1 MYHILDILSIL
12 LLLCEIT
19 KKNKIYFRMIIT
31 IIEKKTK
38 NVKGLEG
45 NFMEN
50 HRKMSNKGDFYKN
63 SMNLFPY
70 FPFKIKKSALYKRSF
85 RL

>member
-1 MYHILDILSIL
+1 
-12 LLLCEIT
+12 
-19 KKNKIYFRMIIT
+19 MIIT

-63 SMNLFPY
+63 S
-70 FPFKIKKSALYKRSF
+70 
-85 RL
+85 

>member
-1 MYHILDILSIL
+1 
-12 LLLCEIT
+12 
-19 KKNKIYFRMIIT
+19 MIIT

-70 FPFKIKKSALYKRSF
+70 FPFKIKKSAHYKRSLF
-85 RL
+85 KIFQAEKIYILIFH